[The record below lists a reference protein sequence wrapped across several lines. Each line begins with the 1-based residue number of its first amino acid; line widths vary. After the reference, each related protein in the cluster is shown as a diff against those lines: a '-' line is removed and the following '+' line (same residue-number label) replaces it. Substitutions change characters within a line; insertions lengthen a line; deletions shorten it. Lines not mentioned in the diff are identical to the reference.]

1 MGALFAGGQR
11 GHLSHVS
18 YKMICR
24 SLALVG
30 KGADLIHRAARF
42 HGGGVRNSVGKSEDQ
57 TDYLL
62 SIYIYLKVDN

>member
-1 MGALFAGGQR
+1 
-11 GHLSHVS
+11 
-18 YKMICR
+18 MICR